1 MKIKF
6 IVLNVVGLVLT
17 NLLFAGSLPPIAT
30 GFKENLGQL
39 KDQHGQINR
48 EVKFSLQLKNLSVQ
62 LRDKGLSYELFEN
75 NIVHRI
81 DLNFQQTNPNV
92 KLTSLGKM
100 EGEFRYNSKEN
111 PAMSYKV
118 NAFEKVIYKE
128 LYKGIDLECYTEK
141 LENGI
146 EVFKYNFIVHPGAN
160 PQQILFE
167 AQAEAPVVIDSKG
180 QLKFSIGNETISERI
195 PLSYLLSNSN
205 KRLKNVTVK
214 YLEKGKGL
222 FGFNIPKYDASKTLV
237 IDPVV
242 WSTYWGGSG
251 SEQNFDLVTD
261 IDSNV
266 YICGST
272 TSTFGIATAGAH
284 LSSYTNS
291 QDGCIVKFNKQGR
304 LVWGTYFGGTGNDLI
319 TAMQINN
326 KQELVLVGYT
336 NSSGG
341 IASTGSFQTSI
352 SSINTNDVFL
362 TTFDSSGTY
371 KWGTYFG
378 GTAIESASSVA
389 VDPITNQISI
399 VGVTSSTD
407 FSFTFN
413 GHKTTYAGGNDFFLA
428 RFTSTGSPIWAT
440 YYGGA
445 GNDLLAKI
453 TTDSSGNIYFGG
465 YTYSADGIAT
475 INGTKKTNILNTP
488 DGVYAIFSSTGV
500 LKYAT
505 FFGSSLKTDLVQGI
519 ATDSKG
525 NVFIAG
531 ETQSTDSI
539 ATVGAYR
546 TSLYGTSFQDGMLL
560 CYDTSGNLNWATYI
574 GGDQNDFSRTITT
587 SPDGYVFVGG
597 FSVSKIGFSSPDA
610 LKSTFT
616 DVYDGTYS
624 VFSSNGTHQTSS
636 YFGGNNGDIIYGI
649 KAYSRYQIAISGISQ
664 SDSFL
669 TTSGAQVEFKPGN
682 GFDLFIARVNLPEPI
697 IIDSSIKNNLIGSNQ
712 FLCGSQLPNA
722 LLGQLP
728 SGGNGLYSYLW
739 LQSTSSAGGPFSP
752 ASGLN
757 TSQNYS
763 PGLPTTSTW
772 YKRVVFSGTQNSE
785 SNVVQISNGGSLKTG
800 FTVNASIQCARDNFF
815 TFSDTTTVPDIT
827 TRRWDFGDGNVGS
840 NTIENYSYTFGTI
853 NYFNVKLYLESAGGC
868 KDSMTKTVYLIPNP
882 QPNTII
888 GDTSVKRLD
897 RETYTV
903 TANTGYQYNWW
914 LKRGLGTINKMG
926 NNVEV
931 AWTKSWGTDSLYCQ
945 EQTGGG
951 CYGDTLMLIV
961 NISPANGEDELAK
974 GEISLFPNPVEDA
987 FELRLSNRKE
997 FSYQIFNV
1005 FGAEISSGNVT
1016 DENSKINVQEW
1027 SKGYYFI
1034 RIIDSDGKSYTT
1046 KFLIADN

>member
-6 IVLNVVGLVLT
+6 TFLSVAGLLLS
-17 NLLFAGSLPPIAT
+17 NLLFAGNLPPIAA

-39 KDQHGQINR
+39 KDQNGQINR
-48 EVKFSLQLKNLSVQ
+48 EVKYSLQLKNLSVQ

-81 DLNFQQTNPNV
+81 DLNFQRTNPNV
-92 KLTSLGKM
+92 KITSLGKM

-111 PAMSYKV
+111 PSMSYKV

-146 EVFKYNFIVHPGAN
+146 EVFKYNFIVHPGAD

-167 AQAEAPVVIDSKG
+167 AQAEAPVIIDAKG

-205 KRLKNVTVK
+205 KRIKNVTVK

-222 FGFNIPKYDASKTLV
+222 FGFKIPTYDASKTLV

-242 WSTYWGGSG
+242 WSTYWGGGG
-251 SEQNFDLVTD
+251 SEQNFELISD
-261 IDSNV
+261 IDSNL

-272 TSTFGIATAGAH
+272 TSTYGIATAGAH
-284 LSSYTNS
+284 LTTYTNS
-291 QDGCIVKFNKQGR
+291 QDGILVKFNKQGR
-304 LVWGTYFGGTGNDLI
+304 LVWGTYFGGTGNELV
-319 TAMQINN
+319 TGLQINN

-336 NSSGG
+336 NSPNG
-341 IASTGSFQTSI
+341 IASTGSFQQTI
-352 SSINTNDVFL
+352 SSPNINDAFL
-362 TTFDSSGTY
+362 ATFDSSGVY

-378 GTAIESASSVA
+378 GTASETGTHAAI
-389 VDPITNQISI
+389 DPITNQITI
-399 VGVTSSTD
+399 VGVTSSSD
-407 FSFTFN
+407 FSFNFN
-413 GHKTTYAGGNDFFLA
+413 AYQTVYTGSNDFFLA
-428 RFTSTGSPIWAT
+428 RFTETGSPIWAT
-440 YYGGA
+440 YYGGT

-453 TTDSSGNIYFGG
+453 VTDRSGNIYLGG
-465 YTYSADGIAT
+465 YTYSPNGIAT
-475 INGTKKTNILNTP
+475 SNAQKKTNILNNA
-488 DGVYAIFSSTGV
+488 DGVFAVFSSTGF
-500 LKYAT
+500 LKFGT
-505 FFGSSLKTDLVQGI
+505 FFGSSLKTDVVNAI

-525 NVFIAG
+525 NVFLGG
-531 ETQSTDSI
+531 ETQSLDSI
-539 ATVGAYR
+539 ATTGAYR
-546 TSLYGTSFQDGMLL
+546 TSMYGTSTQDGMIVSF
-560 CYDTSGNLNWATYI
+560 DTAGNLNWATYV
-574 GGDQNDFSRTITT
+574 GGDQNDFIRTITT
-587 SPDGYVFVGG
+587 SPDGYLFTGG
-597 FSVSKIGFSSPDA
+597 FTVSRIGFSSPNAMKTTLLDIYDA
-610 LKSTFT
+610 
-616 DVYDGTYS
+616 TYS
-624 VFSSNGTHQTSS
+624 IFSTNGTHQVSS
-636 YFGGNNGDIIYGI
+636 YFGGNGIDIAYGL
-649 KAYSRYQIAISGISQ
+649 KAYSRFQFAFSGISL

-669 TTSGAQVEFKPGN
+669 TTTGAQVEFKPGN
-682 GFDLFIARVNLPEPI
+682 GYDLFLARIDLTDPVG
-697 IIDSSIKNNLIGSNQ
+697 IDSSIKNNLIGSNQ

-722 LLGQLP
+722 ILGQLP

-739 LQSTSSAGGPFSP
+739 LQSTGSASGPFSP

-757 TSQNYS
+757 TSQNYNPS
-763 PGLPTTSTW
+763 LPTTSTW
-772 YKRVVFSGTQNSE
+772 YKRLVFSGTQTTE
-785 SNVVQISNGGSLKTG
+785 SNVVQISNGGSLKAG
-800 FTVNASIQCARDNFF
+800 FTVNASIQCERDNFF

-827 TRRWDFGDGNVGS
+827 TRRWNFGDGNTGS
-840 NTIENYSYTFGTI
+840 NVIENYSYTFGTV

-882 QPNTII
+882 QPNTIN

-931 AWTKSWGTDSLYCQ
+931 AWTKSWGTDTLYCQ

-961 NISPANGEDELAK
+961 NISPASGEEELDLE
-974 GEISLFPNPVEDA
+974 GISIYPNPVEDA
-987 FELRLSNRKE
+987 FELRLASKRD

-1034 RIIDSDGKSYTT
+1034 RVIDSDGKSFTS
-1046 KFLIADN
+1046 KFLISNK

>member
-1 MKIKF
+1 MKVKHTLLF
-6 IVLNVVGLVLT
+6 LAGLLLN
-17 NLLFAGSLPPIAT
+17 NLLYAGNLPNIAT
-30 GFKENLGQL
+30 GFKENKGQL
-39 KDQHGQINR
+39 KDQHGQINK

-81 DLNFQQTNPNV
+81 DLNFQQTNPTVN
-92 KLTSLGKM
+92 LTSLGKM

-111 PAMSYKV
+111 PGTSYTV

-146 EVFKYNFIVHPGAN
+146 EVFKYNFIVHPGAD

-453 TTDSSGNIYFGG
+453 TTDASGNIYLGG

-505 FFGSSLKTDLVQGI
+505 FFGASLKTDLVNAI

-531 ETQSTDSI
+531 ETQSADSI

-597 FSVSKIGFSSPDA
+597 FSVSKIGFTSPDA
-610 LKSTFT
+610 LKPTLT

-712 FLCGSQLPNA
+712 FLCGSKLPNA
-722 LLGQLP
+722 ILGQLP
-728 SGGNGLYSYLW
+728 SGGNGSYSYLW
-739 LQSTSSAGGPFSP
+739 LQSTGSASGPFSP

-763 PGLPTTSTW
+763 PGLPTASTW
-772 YKRVVFSGTQNSE
+772 YKRIVFSGTQNTE
-785 SNVVQISNGGSLKTG
+785 SNVVQISNGGSLKAG
-800 FTVNASIQCARDNFF
+800 FTVNSLIQCERDNFF

-827 TRRWDFGDGNVGS
+827 IRRWDFGDGNIGS
-840 NTIENYSYTFGTI
+840 NVIENYTYTFGTV
-853 NYFNVKLYLESAGGC
+853 NYFNVKIYLESAGGC
-868 KDSMTKTVYLIPNP
+868 IDSTTRTVYLIPNP

-903 TANTGYQYNWW
+903 PANTGYQYNWW
-914 LKRGLGTINKMG
+914 LKRGLGTINKLG

-931 AWTKSWGTDSLYCQ
+931 AWTKSWGTDTLYCQ

-961 NISPANGEDELAK
+961 NISPASGEDELDMEGISIYPNPASENVFINAIQDKIIKLSIIDAK
-974 GEISLFPNPVEDA
+974 G
-987 FELRLSNRKE
+987 RLMLETK
-997 FSYQIFNV
+997 
-1005 FGAEISSGNVT
+1005 T
-1016 DENSKINVQEW
+1016 MDENGLSITQLEDGIYLLLVQTEQ
-1027 SKGYYFI
+1027 
-1034 RIIDSDGKSYTT
+1034 TT
-1046 KFLIADN
+1046 FTQKLMVKH